1 VSLLDVDDLH
11 VHYRAGRGRSV
22 RAVDGVSFA
31 LGRGEALGLVG
42 ESGCGKSTAALA
54 LLGLVPVTRGRVV
67 FDGAD
72 VGSLRGGALR
82 AFRRRIAM
90 VFQDPYAS
98 LNPRRSVGNSV
109 GEPLEIHGLH
119 RGGRAARIGELLEL
133 VGLGADYADRY
144 PHELSGGQRQRVG
157 IARALAT
164 EPDVLVCDEAIASLD
179 VSMQAQI
186 MNLLA
191 RLRAELGLA
200 LLFIAHDV
208 AAVEHVCERIA
219 VMYLGRIVESG
230 ERAAVVGEPKH
241 PYTRALLSAVPVPD
255 PARERERRRIVLAGD
270 VPSPLAPPS
279 GCRFRTRCPD
289 AFDLCPRLDPVLA
302 EVAPAQRAA
311 CHLYEDEVAAASAA
325 R

>member
-1 VSLLDVDDLH
+1 VD
-11 VHYRAGRGRSV
+11 
-22 RAVDGVSFA
+22 
-31 LGRGEALGLVG
+31 
-42 ESGCGKSTAALA
+42 
-54 LLGLVPVTRGRVV
+54 
-67 FDGAD
+67 
-72 VGSLRGGALR
+72 
-82 AFRRRIAM
+82 
-90 VFQDPYAS
+90 
-98 LNPRRSVGNSV
+98 
-109 GEPLEIHGLH
+109 
-119 RGGRAARIGELLEL
+119 ELLEL

-191 RLRAELGLA
+191 QLRSELGLA

-219 VMYLGRIVESG
+219 VMYLGRIVETG
-230 ERAAVVGEPKH
+230 GRAAVVGEPKH

-255 PARERERRRIVLAGD
+255 PARERERRRTVLAGD

-302 EVAPAQRAA
+302 EVAPGQRAA
-311 CHLYEDEVAAASAA
+311 CHLYEAEVAAAEAV